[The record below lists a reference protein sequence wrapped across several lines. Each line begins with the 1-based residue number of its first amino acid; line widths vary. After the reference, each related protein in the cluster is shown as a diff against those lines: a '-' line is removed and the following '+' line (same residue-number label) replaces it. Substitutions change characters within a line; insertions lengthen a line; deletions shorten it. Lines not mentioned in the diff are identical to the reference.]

1 MEILD
6 AAVRRTS
13 YAELVT
19 SPDIEQRV
27 AKDVFDLVASLPDV
41 SELRAE
47 IVREMKSLN
56 NKERSSFF
64 GISKTSI
71 NKYNHKKTALLQVCF
86 SCYGAFY
93 CLHFNPGSGGKG
105 GGGGGGFSWSL
116 HIYTCIIFVCALRLP
131 HTLELS

>member
-86 SCYGAFY
+86 
-93 CLHFNPGSGGKG
+93 LHKKHSYKRLSGPK
-105 GGGGGGFSWSL
+105 
-116 HIYTCIIFVCALRLP
+116 
-131 HTLELS
+131 